1 MQEVKHNMYLNQAY
15 KKLRTY
21 LGDSDE
27 EVIAV
32 GLPTDKGDLL
42 VYQLDK
48 AMASRFRV
56 EVADESKTSGRSYWY
71 IELKGFL
78 LNSGLVSSKDL
89 ARNDWFLWTDRFKKV
104 QQELEPIETEK
115 YQPRAEWTV
124 SSNFFAFEDYAA
136 NLFEKTE
143 TKGYLQLLTLDRK
156 LGVTY
161 SRDWVSNVDE
171 LELAYKKAELL
182 LQMSPDARV
191 YVTYNLAHITKNTV
205 ITTVSD
211 YLNCLKDSE
220 SQSFGRTLLDKMSSN
235 MVKSQHRGLT
245 MYDVDTKDFQYQNN
259 AFELCV
265 PTPKGYHV
273 LAKRTGKEEPIQP
286 SDTVENKGFN
296 SLLLLAWNE
305 V

>member
-1 MQEVKHNMYLNQAY
+1 MYLNQAY

-32 GLPTDKGDLL
+32 GLPTNKGDVL
-42 VYQLDK
+42 VYKLDK
-48 AMASRFRV
+48 AMAAMFCV
-56 EVADESKTSGRSYWY
+56 ERAEVSKRSSPLFWY
-71 IELKGFL
+71 EEFEQFL
-78 LNSGLVSSKDL
+78 LRSMLVMPSDL
-89 ARNDWFLWTDRFKKV
+89 LRNDWFLWTDRFRKV
-104 QQELEPIETEK
+104 QEGLKPKETK
-115 YQPRAEWTV
+115 KQQPKTQFIN
-124 SSNFFAFEDYAA
+124 SNNFLVFKDYAA

-143 TKGYLQLLTLDRK
+143 TKGYLQLVTLNRK
-156 LGVTY
+156 VGVTY

-191 YVTYNLAHITKNTV
+191 YVTYNLAHITKNTL
-205 ITTVSD
+205 IATATD
-211 YLNCLKDSE
+211 YLNCLKDGE

-245 MYDVDTKDFQYQNN
+245 LYDVDTKEFQYQNN
-259 AFELCV
+259 DFELCV

-273 LAKRTGKEEPIQP
+273 LAKRTGKEEPIPP
-286 SDTVENKGFN
+286 SEIVENKGCN